1 MRNKAFLTLYCKV
14 NENEGYVVFN
24 LGEDVSSVNDIHV
37 FVLAVGYDVQVM
49 SIFDLVVHAVEHVEA
64 LLVVIAVE
72 FIYGYLVVK
81 AVQDDLDVR
90 DGYNI

>member
-1 MRNKAFLTLYCKV
+1 
-14 NENEGYVVFN
+14 
-24 LGEDVSSVNDIHV
+24 
-37 FVLAVGYDVQVM
+37 M

-72 FIYGYLVVK
+72 FIYGYLVVQ